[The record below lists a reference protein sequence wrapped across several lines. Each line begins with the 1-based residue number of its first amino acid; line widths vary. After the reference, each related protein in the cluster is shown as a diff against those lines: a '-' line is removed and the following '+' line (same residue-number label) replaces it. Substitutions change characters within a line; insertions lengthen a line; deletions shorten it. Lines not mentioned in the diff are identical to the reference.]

1 MLVAAFA
8 LKGKA
13 SDIRTI
19 VGGALAF
26 ILVIAVRKLCEQSV
40 WAAISPWTTPSVPG
54 STFSPASLRRTA
66 PQVCASCGAPIQQ
79 PSTPAPGSGTRPRA
93 HAKLRGLVHALSL
106 SSSGSSLGSLAGS
119 LGSILPLAR
128 IIAGAVLIICFVLPM
143 YGLYGLVDVSPV
155 QMTFGV
161 DVFGQHVDGS
171 IKNLDHL
178 IPGIVTLAATFLYKG
193 REANIAPLLAGVLGL
208 IFIFITLEDGV
219 SILFGG
225 WLFIIACIAGIAIG
239 ALQTFAGRK

>member
-1 MLVAAFA
+1 MP
-8 LKGKA
+8 
-13 SDIRTI
+13 T
-19 VGGALAF
+19 
-26 ILVIAVRKLCEQSV
+26 QS
-40 WAAISPWTTPSVPG
+40 SGSSFTPS
-54 STFSPASLRRTA
+54 
-66 PQVCASCGAPIQQ
+66 PI
-79 PSTPAPGSGTRPRA
+79 
-93 HAKLRGLVHALSL
+93 
-106 SSSGSSLGSLAGS
+106 SSGSSLGSLAGS

-128 IIAGAVLIICFVLPM
+128 IIAGAVLIICFFLPM
-143 YGLYGLVDVSPV
+143 YGLYGLVDVSPL

-171 IKNLDHL
+171 IKNLYYL

>member
-1 MLVAAFA
+1 MFCP
-8 LKGKA
+8 KC
-13 SDIRTI
+13 
-19 VGGALAF
+19 GAQNEDGA
-26 ILVIAVRKLCEQSV
+26 
-40 WAAISPWTTPSVPG
+40 
-54 STFSPASLRRTA
+54 
-66 PQVCASCGAPIQQ
+66 QVCASCGAPIQQ
-79 PSTPAPGSGTRPRA
+79 PSTPAPGQVPGPVPTQSSGPSFTP
-93 HAKLRGLVHALSL
+93 SPI
-106 SSSGSSLGSLAGS
+106 SSGSSLGSLAGS

-128 IIAGAVLIICFVLPM
+128 IIAGAVLIICFFLPM
-143 YGLYGLVDVSPV
+143 YGLYGLVDVSPL

-171 IKNLDHL
+171 IKNLYYL

-225 WLFIIACIAGIAIG
+225 WLFIIACVVSIAIG